1 MRPDGSSHRMRARI
15 VVGLFAGIACTRCS
29 ALVDTGGLAGENTT
43 DSAIAEGDAAV
54 DVADS
59 SAPKDSATD
68 DVASDASKFPADA
81 SVFGGNGH
89 AYLVVVDKTKINW
102 GDAKARA
109 EEAGG
114 HLATIT
120 SSAENQFVY
129 QLAAGVQGAFYTT
142 NGPWLG
148 GYQPN
153 GSVEPKGGWTWVT
166 NEPWSYENWA
176 ASEPSNTNGD
186 EAFLEYTGS
195 PPSSTWNDIDI
206 GADTRAFVI
215 EFE

>member
-1 MRPDGSSHRMRARI
+1 MRVRI
-15 VVGLFAGIACTRCS
+15 VVGLFASLLCTRCS
-29 ALVDTGGLAGENTT
+29 ALVDTNGLSGEDVS
-43 DSAIAEGDAAV
+43 DSAISE
-54 DVADS
+54 
-59 SAPKDSATD
+59 
-68 DVASDASKFPADA
+68 SDASADVVDARASSDVETDADAPKFPADA

-89 AYLVVVDKTKINW
+89 AYLVVVDKAAMTW

-114 HLATIT
+114 HLATVT
-120 SSAENQFVY
+120 SSAENQFIY
-129 QLAAGVQGAFYTT
+129 QLALGSAGAFHTT

-148 GYQPN
+148 GFQQN

-176 ASEPSNTNGD
+176 TDEPSNTNND

-195 PPSSTWNDIDI
+195 PPSSTWNDIDPA
-206 GADTRAFVI
+206 ADTRAFVI